1 MSALV
6 IEEAFVAD
14 VDLIAEDCA
23 GCGLPLCLSD
33 EQVGTLADVDG
44 GMPVARLW
52 HLTCAPDAVQAVHD
66 G

>member
-23 GCGLPLCLSD
+23 GCGLPLCLGD

-44 GMPVARLW
+44 GMPVRRL
-52 HLTCAPDAVQAVHD
+52 
-66 G
+66 